1 MPDERF
7 ALLVNLGKKITDYAV
22 EKDIGGDGE
31 FQSLLCLPS
40 FSSCQSLYIS
50 SHHDDGSYL
59 HVIYIHQFLAK
70 NFEDIVAPSI

>member
-31 FQSLLCLPS
+31 FEKSSFLVCLHFLQFKLSYSL
-40 FSSCQSLYIS
+40 I
-50 SHHDDGSYL
+50 HHNVSYL
-59 HVIYIHQFLAK
+59 HVYNIHQFLAK
-70 NFEDIVAPSI
+70 NFGRYGTPK